1 MLRLVQKLSTVT
13 MQSLRKVTGVKMRR
27 RMGKYGDGCMIVVPA
42 AAEAGVDGLYGS
54 TGTGWACIAMIM
66 Y

>member
-1 MLRLVQKLSTVT
+1 
-13 MQSLRKVTGVKMRR
+13 MQSLRKITGAKTRR
-27 RMGKYGDGCMIVVPA
+27 RMGIYGDGCMIGAPE
-42 AAEAGVDGLYGS
+42 AEGGEDGLYGS